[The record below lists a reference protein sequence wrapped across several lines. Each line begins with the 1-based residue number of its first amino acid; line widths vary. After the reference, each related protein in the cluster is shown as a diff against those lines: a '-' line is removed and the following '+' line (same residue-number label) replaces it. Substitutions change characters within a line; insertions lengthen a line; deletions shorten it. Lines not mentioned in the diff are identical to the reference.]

1 MRHVRKSS
9 LRILASATLAMLV
22 LSFPGIISPARAVVN
37 VVTGT
42 VSTSTGT
49 AMSGVTI
56 QLHTPDGI
64 FSTTT
69 VTDGTGAYHF
79 DNDLTNGTPY
89 VVEATTPTGYNRSGE
104 GSYNFTYAGVS
115 QTGKNFTFVQT
126 TKTITGTV
134 RDNLGNLITDADIN
148 IDPYNITGASR
159 LSNVRTN
166 GSGVYTATMVGGTW
180 FAQPV
185 VNLSEY
191 TPTWISEV
199 PPTRVDFATD
209 TTVESQTFD
218 FVVTHATGKVSVI
231 LLNSDSSKLTSSN
244 FVADINFR
252 RADGVGTMRKVR
264 QADSGLSVYLTPGI
278 YSISAFHSDL
288 NGKSFDPAATTFVMT
303 ENGNVDL
310 GTVLAQV
317 NSGHL
322 KGKVTT
328 TKGAAIPNV
337 SLLAVREGGSER
349 VTGNTDPSGNFDFT
363 VGAGTWTIG
372 LNAPSGKSQYSQVMP
387 ATATVANGQTVTGL
401 NIQMKTID
409 RTISGNVVNSAG
421 TKVTD
426 FIGSAYVRTSNNKVR
441 VSATVVDGA
450 FSIDYAS
457 AELAGTK
464 VIVGVQAAPG
474 ADFAGGAEKQVTI
487 TGASATQNLT
497 LRAYDAVMSGA
508 LKLKDGTTITSP
520 GSDIQVVALDA
531 DGNFT
536 STTVAADGTYSLPL
550 AAGTWLY
557 DYDIENPE
565 LTNALL
571 NRPAGQNSVTVTAGQ
586 SVSKN
591 ITVLKGANTITGT
604 VTDAS
609 GTAVQRAL
617 VVLDNRST
625 LENNAAAN
633 PNDIVTVTTE
643 TNETGVYTVKVPDGT
658 YLVTVGETPGVAETQ
673 LPPDGKSVK
682 VSGGSTTTSNLKF
695 EATNATLKGTVKFGT
710 KVEKGG
716 TVTAFSADGSQVTG
730 TVGSN
735 GTYSLSVTSGE
746 KWNVIV
752 TDISGA
758 KLTTSEVSEV
768 TPKVGA
774 NTVNLTLKDSGITIP
789 GPVTKSGSAD
799 DSLTIGL
806 ADGTSV
812 SLPPFALGTSGNV
825 SVTVTPTVDIDPT
838 TMDRPA
844 SLAYEVKATDPDGRE
859 KKNLDQPATI
869 TLPYAD
875 SAVVNS
881 GLREKGLATKF
892 WDAQTETWSTDG
904 ATGLVDTKD
913 NTATLTTTHLTKFS
927 VTGTAKKKPTVSTV
941 KYKSKSGS
949 SMVLEITGTNFTSK
963 VSAAVGTVKASK
975 VQVKS
980 AKSLLVTVPTSKLKN
995 ATYDMTFTNSDG
1007 RQTIKKITY
1016 SKGRVLGA
1024 SVVRLIPR

>member
-1 MRHVRKSS
+1 MRQVRRPL
-9 LRILASATLAMLV
+9 LRIVASSTLAILV
-22 LSFPGIISPARAVVN
+22 LSFPGVISPARAVVN

-42 VSTSTGT
+42 VTTT
-49 AMSGVTI
+49 ANTPLSGVSME
-56 QLHTPDGI
+56 LHTPDGNTS

-69 VTDGTGAYHF
+69 TADGTYHF
-79 DNDLTNGTPY
+79 DNDLINGTPY
-89 VVEATTPTGYNRSGE
+89 VVEARTPNGYNRSGN
-104 GSYNFTYAGVS
+104 GSVNFTYAGVS
-115 QTGKNFTFVQT
+115 QTAVNFQFVQT

-199 PPTRVDFATD
+199 PPTRVDFAND
-209 TTVESQTFD
+209 TTVESQTLD
-218 FVVTHATGKVSVI
+218 FVVTRATGKVSVI
-231 LLNSDSSKLTSSN
+231 LLNSDGSKLTSSN

-252 RADGVGTMRKVR
+252 RTDGVGTMRKVR

-303 ENGNVDL
+303 ENGVVDL
-310 GTVLAQV
+310 GTVQAQV

-322 KGKVTT
+322 KGKVTNT
-328 TKGAAIPNV
+328 AGAALGNV

-363 VGAGTWTIG
+363 VGAGTWAIG

-387 ATATVANGQTVTGL
+387 ATATVTNGQTVSGL

-409 RTISGNVVNSAG
+409 RTITGNVVNSSG

-426 FIGSAYVRTSNNKVR
+426 FVGSAYVRTSNNKVR
-441 VSATVVDGA
+441 VSAPVVDGA
-450 FSIDYAS
+450 FTIEYSS
-457 AELAGTK
+457 AELTGTK
-464 VIVGVQAAPG
+464 VIVGAQAAPG

-487 TGASATQNLT
+487 TGSTATQNLT

-508 LKLKDGTTITSP
+508 LKLKDGTTVTSP
-520 GSDIQVVALDA
+520 GSDVQVVALDA

-565 LTNALL
+565 LTAALL
-571 NRPAGQNSVTVTAGQ
+571 NRPAGQNSVTVAAGQ
-586 SVSKN
+586 TVSKN
-591 ITVLKGANTITGT
+591 ITVLKGNNTVTGT
-604 VTDAS
+604 VTNAA
-609 GTAVQRAL
+609 GTAVQQAL
-617 VVLDNRST
+617 VTLDNRST
-625 LENNAAAN
+625 LENTAATN
-633 PNDIVTVTTE
+633 PNDIVTVTVE
-643 TNETGVYTVKVPDGT
+643 TNASGVYTAKVPDGT
-658 YLVTVGETPGVAETQ
+658 FLVTVGETPSVAETQ

-682 VSGGSTTTSNLKF
+682 ISGSTSTTANFKF

-710 KVEKGG
+710 KTEKGG
-716 TVTAFSADGSQVTG
+716 TVTAYSNDGSQVTG
-730 TVGSN
+730 AVAAN

-746 KWNVIV
+746 KWNVVV

-758 KLTTSEVSEV
+758 KLTSSETTEV
-768 TPKVGA
+768 TPKAGS
-774 NTVNLTLKDSGITIP
+774 NTVNLTLKDTGITIP
-789 GPVTKSGSAD
+789 GPVTKSASAD

-812 SLPPFALGTSGNV
+812 SIPPFALGISGNV

-838 TMDRPA
+838 SLDRPA
-844 SLAYEVKATDPDGRE
+844 SLAYEVKAIDPDGRE

-869 TLPYAD
+869 TLPYSDA
-875 SAVVNS
+875 SVVNS

-892 WDAQTETWSTDG
+892 WDPQTETWSTDG
-904 ATGLVDTKD
+904 ATGLVDVKD

-927 VTGTAKKKPTVSTV
+927 VTGTAKKKPTVSSV

-949 SMVLEITGTNFTSK
+949 SMVLEVTGTNFSGK
-963 VSAAVGTVKASK
+963 VTAKVGTVGATK

-995 ATYDMTFTNSDG
+995 AGYDMTITNGDG
-1007 RQTIKKITY
+1007 RQTIKKIIY